1 MRSFPK
7 YSLILFL
14 FLLSSQYLYSQE
26 INTFYEIQGVVKG
39 LGSRKVI
46 LGNKPN
52 GYNDAFK
59 LKYFDSCYSSND
71 SFYFKGFVDEPNW
84 FSIEIEGVRG
94 WSTFILE
101 NSKISFTGEMD
112 NDRVSKVI
120 VKGSEEYDSFKIF
133 KSRIHPLQ
141 VEQATF
147 WDKHDS
153 AKRISDST
161 AMLKW
166 TDKIRGHWKLI
177 TDTTLDY
184 IKHHPKNFVSLYE
197 LNKSLSLINIDSA
210 KSAFLVLS
218 PELQNHSLGKNLKYK
233 LFDKSSTIKIN
244 AAVPNF
250 TLKDTSGKSVAL
262 NTIKAKYIL
271 LDFWASWCGPCIKQF
286 DHLKTLYKKYQNKG
300 LEIVGINI
308 DIRDVDW
315 IKAVNQ
321 HKIPWPTLSDLN
333 GIESEPCKL
342 FDIKAIPQLYL
353 LDSSYNLIALEI
365 KSDELDELLNKYFED
380 L

>member
-1 MRSFPK
+1 
-7 YSLILFL
+7 
-14 FLLSSQYLYSQE
+14 
-26 INTFYEIQGVVKG
+26 
-39 LGSRKVI
+39 
-46 LGNKPN
+46 
-52 GYNDAFK
+52 
-59 LKYFDSCYSSND
+59 
-71 SFYFKGFVDEPNW
+71 
-84 FSIEIEGVRG
+84 
-94 WSTFILE
+94 
-101 NSKISFTGEMD
+101 
-112 NDRVSKVI
+112 
-120 VKGSEEYDSFKIF
+120 
-133 KSRIHPLQ
+133 
-141 VEQATF
+141 
-147 WDKHDS
+147 
-153 AKRISDST
+153 
-161 AMLKW
+161 
-166 TDKIRGHWKLI
+166 
-177 TDTTLDY
+177 
-184 IKHHPKNFVSLYE
+184 
-197 LNKSLSLINIDSA
+197 
-210 KSAFLVLS
+210 
-218 PELQNHSLGKNLKYK
+218 KYK

-308 DIRDVDW
+308 DIREVDW

-342 FDIKAIPQLYL
+342 FDIKAIPQLFL

-365 KSDELDELLNKYFED
+365 KSDELDELLDKYYKD